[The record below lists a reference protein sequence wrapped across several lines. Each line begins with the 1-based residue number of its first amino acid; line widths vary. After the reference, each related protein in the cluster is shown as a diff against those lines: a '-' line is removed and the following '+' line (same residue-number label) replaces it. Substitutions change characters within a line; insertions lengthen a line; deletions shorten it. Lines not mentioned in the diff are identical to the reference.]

1 MSANTLH
8 DLFYRVMDEYGNVFD
23 EVYATRKF
31 ANPFGSVIRRD
42 IPAEISKIPEVDKK
56 IYRVE
61 GKCGIGQWT
70 AVPYIPIFDKRITTS
85 AKKGVYIVYLIN
97 KDRKEMTL
105 AFGLGTTEGVGM
117 YSKNAPAVVASS
129 SRKLTSEQISGLKAK
144 CDEIREKIGSAT
156 SLVYD
161 EANNSGAE
169 GYDAACVYNKKYT
182 LDSLPDD
189 AGLKADLMEFL
200 AVYKKYYELYV
211 GGIPEVPTTVFD
223 HWPSGARDTT
233 EFPKV
238 SVEIDASM
246 RDHLKAFT
254 QMDGVGWTDYDA
266 MNAAS
271 GSSMTG
277 SRLRTYR
284 KMYEKCGLI
293 FRRENK
299 LRLSRLGHL
308 MATLQSDLDEKKE
321 EVLDKLRVTATDI
334 LSRYQLKNPLDN
346 DPLPDDCDILPAI
359 CIWKAMRELNN
370 KLHPE
375 EVNRVI
381 LRVMKMEEL
390 DEAIETIKTA
400 RELFDGKYEGRSEED
415 LQEALGDPVHTDQV
429 QARIAPWFSF
439 VGWGGLIIE
448 QSVDDDGYR
457 NLVTSAIPMIDKIL
471 ENPPE
476 YYQAIDEEDWLSYY
490 IGLDNN
496 DLDSKL
502 DPTTKTFSIG
512 RLPNEFNSLFTKRFI
527 TSLLAKPFVILTGNS
542 GTGKTRISRLFAE
555 YLEARSDDNEKNW
568 VLVPVGADW
577 TDNTKI
583 LGFYN
588 PLADEGKGKYEKTEI
603 LRLIEHANN
612 NKSKPYFIILDEMNL
627 SHVERYFADFLSHM
641 ETKNIPFV
649 LDGYEGE
656 VEYPS
661 NLFVVGTVNIDETTY
676 MFSPKVLD
684 RANVIEF
691 KPDESSVLDLFI
703 NPGKSKRVTP
713 ANDGTSEAFLKLA
726 VSIRSGISNLK
737 EDALYDIQSL
747 FRQVYKITEKYGYE
761 FAYRT
766 VKEIRQYII
775 ASYEILDD
783 KESFDL
789 VAAED
794 EQLLQKIL
802 PKIHGNKKEI
812 GQLLEELDTLCEQ
825 NNLKLSQEK
834 IRQMKGKLAKVQYAS
849 FI

>member
-1 MSANTLH
+1 MSFSPFAR
-8 DLFYRVMDEYGNVFD
+8 YRNFTVDNLKSLL
-23 EVYATRKF
+23 EVYPDMQAQL
-31 ANPFGSVIRRD
+31 AWNEAGD
-42 IPAEISKIPEVDKK
+42 II
-56 IYRVE
+56 
-61 GKCGIGQWT
+61 
-70 AVPYIPIFDKRITTS
+70 
-85 AKKGVYIVYLIN
+85 
-97 KDRKEMTL
+97 
-105 AFGLGTTEGVGM
+105 
-117 YSKNAPAVVASS
+117 
-129 SRKLTSEQISGLKAK
+129 
-144 CDEIREKIGSAT
+144 
-156 SLVYD
+156 
-161 EANNSGAE
+161 
-169 GYDAACVYNKKYT
+169 
-182 LDSLPDD
+182 
-189 AGLKADLMEFL
+189 
-200 AVYKKYYELYV
+200 
-211 GGIPEVPTTVFD
+211 
-223 HWPSGARDTT
+223 
-233 EFPKV
+233 
-238 SVEIDASM
+238 
-246 RDHLKAFT
+246 
-254 QMDGVGWTDYDA
+254 
-266 MNAAS
+266 
-271 GSSMTG
+271 
-277 SRLRTYR
+277 
-284 KMYEKCGLI
+284 
-293 FRRENK
+293 ENK
-299 LRLSRLGHL
+299 LSGYKKTAYQQACQLGLEDRASEHFQVQSYLFTFSNENLEKYLRFWMKTYYAPNPYVKSNDDAFIIYCELAKEILGNKEYEIDYHDFFVRRIGGKSEDILMNTIRAFCSPICYKKDPVSEKDVFYVDAQNAQVLTEEIQFIEKNFPIVDQTSKSTFFERYTYGSFCKFYGISSVLEEQELDAYLSANKNIRKREPLPFDKSKECARQIIDCIYGIDSFDRIKNTLVVNDKTIKIKTDHLGGNYLRYIFTKSSSSLFHGAKEGKTRVFTDRDYSIALNELSENVRLSTEWVSSELGENGASANYL
-308 MATLQSDLDEKKE
+308 RALISIVNDGYSDVLKIYEDAGNWYLELLNQVFTL
-321 EVLDKLRVTATDI
+321 
-334 LSRYQLKNPLDN
+334 
-346 DPLPDDCDILPAI
+346 
-359 CIWKAMRELNN
+359 N
-370 KLHPE
+370 KLPH
-375 EVNRVI
+375 VFQTAF
-381 LRVMKMEEL
+381 
-390 DEAIETIKTA
+390 AI
-400 RELFDGKYEGRSEED
+400 RY
-415 LQEALGDPVHTDQV
+415 
-429 QARIAPWFSF
+429 
-439 VGWGGLIIE
+439 
-448 QSVDDDGYR
+448 
-457 NLVTSAIPMIDKIL
+457 
-471 ENPPE
+471 
-476 YYQAIDEEDWLSYY
+476 
-490 IGLDNN
+490 
-496 DLDSKL
+496 
-502 DPTTKTFSIG
+502 
-512 RLPNEFNSLFTKRFI
+512 I

-726 VSIRSGISNLK
+726 VSIRSGINNLK